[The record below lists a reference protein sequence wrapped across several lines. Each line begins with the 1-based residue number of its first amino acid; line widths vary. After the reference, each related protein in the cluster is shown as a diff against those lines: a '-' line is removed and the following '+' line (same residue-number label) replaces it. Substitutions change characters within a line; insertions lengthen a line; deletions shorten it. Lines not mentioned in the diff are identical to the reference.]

1 MSKVD
6 DVAKLSNVSKGTV
19 SNVFSGKRPTS
30 DEVKKRVLE
39 AARIL
44 KYTPNHIARSL
55 VTKKTLIIGLKMPY
69 GKNVSLGSLHTD
81 ILTGVVTEAA
91 AKNYR
96 VLIDTIP
103 PGEQNRPYIS
113 TDPIDGVI
121 VLGPERDDVRIK
133 ALCQSD
139 IPFVVIGVPYG
150 ITEVSYVDNNNEE
163 MLAAIVSLLAGKGR
177 KKILFLN
184 AVETKTVAMIRGE
197 GFKKGLEENRLEFR
211 ETDMVYNRYLYED
224 SIIYGYNATMEAFR
238 SGGGHDAIIADTD
251 RVAAGVLKALKE
263 MGKQAQKD
271 IPVVAL
277 SDDYLLSRES
287 DAPLTTVNLFPGLL
301 GREAVKLLMEKMQQP
316 DAYSDRR
323 VIIPA
328 RIIER

>member
-1 MSKVD
+1 MPKVD
-6 DVAKLSNVSKGTV
+6 DVARLSKVSKGTV

-55 VTKKTLIIGLKMPY
+55 VTKKTLIIGLKMPC
-69 GKNVSLGSLHTD
+69 GKNVSLSSLHTD
-81 ILTGVVTEAA
+81 ILNGVIMEAA
-91 AKNYR
+91 VKNYR

-103 PGEQNRPYIS
+103 PEEQSRSYVS

-121 VLGPERDDVRIK
+121 VLGPEKGDVRIK
-133 ALCQSD
+133 TLCQSD

-150 ITEVSYVDNNNEE
+150 ISEASYVDNNNEE
-163 MLAAIVSLLAGKGR
+163 MLTSIVNLLAGKGR

-184 AVETKTVAMIRGE
+184 AVKTKTVAMIRGK
-197 GFKKGLEENRLEFR
+197 GFKKGLEENRLEFC
-211 ETDMVYNRYLYED
+211 ESDMVYNRYVYED
-224 SIIYGYNATMEAFR
+224 YSVYGYNATMEAFKA
-238 SGGGHDAIIADTD
+238 GGEHDAIIADTD

-263 MGKQAQKD
+263 MGKKVQED
-271 IPVVAL
+271 ISVVAL

-287 DAPLTTVNLFPGLL
+287 DTPLTTVNLFPELL
-301 GREAVKLLMEKMQQP
+301 GKEAVRLLMAKMQQP
-316 DAYSDRR
+316 DDYSDRR